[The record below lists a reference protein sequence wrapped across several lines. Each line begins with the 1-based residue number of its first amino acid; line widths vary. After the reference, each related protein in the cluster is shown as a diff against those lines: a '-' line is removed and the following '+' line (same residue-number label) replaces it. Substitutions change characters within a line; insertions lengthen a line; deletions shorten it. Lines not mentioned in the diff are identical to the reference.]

1 MYWVSY
7 RCKKFGVEKHDYFR
21 QLPWR
26 NTFGNSCKPHHK
38 GFKNLKSNT
47 MIFHWICTLQTLST
61 ESNHNNHDFNILQL
75 SALYFKNT
83 CTSLSLSWRIRQSGN
98 ENVRLAGMKYIS
110 RNCCTSCI
118 VAVNESAHKLGK
130 TSSVKVGESFW
141 TLCIDQTSS
150 LERCL
155 HVILM
160 RLGRWETMVR
170 IWEVRRPC
178 GRIWVYREGR
188 RREA

>member
-21 QLPWR
+21 KLPRR

-75 SALYFKNT
+75 SAMYFKNT
-83 CTSLSLSWRIRQSGN
+83 CTSLSLSWWIRQSGN
-98 ENVRLAGMKYIS
+98 KN
-110 RNCCTSCI
+110 
-118 VAVNESAHKLGK
+118 GK

-170 IWEVRRPC
+170 LWEVRRPC

-188 RREA
+188 RERSIARGVVIT